1 MYKIVIFKST
11 LTFVYKLLIYKYLK
25 QYLNKVKWK
34 IKKLNLVRNIIV
46 KFI

>member
-25 QYLNKVKWK
+25 QYLNKVK
-34 IKKLNLVRNIIV
+34 
-46 KFI
+46 